1 MVCVHHFTPSNH
13 PDISRVRSL
22 RGAES
27 IKLAYVMIKTKFQ
40 KNCMKVFFLIWPQRG
55 KQNRIP
61 DTVFLRTRYLTDT
74 WTKCAYGA
82 TKSIPNL
89 VNPLYN

>member
-27 IKLAYVMIKTKFQ
+27 IKLAYGIIK
-40 KNCMKVFFLIWPQRG
+40 KNVSKIFYVADFFNLASKRQAKPYLYPRTPLI
-55 KQNRIP
+55 
-61 DTVFLRTRYLTDT
+61 
-74 WTKCAYGA
+74 
-82 TKSIPNL
+82 
-89 VNPLYN
+89 